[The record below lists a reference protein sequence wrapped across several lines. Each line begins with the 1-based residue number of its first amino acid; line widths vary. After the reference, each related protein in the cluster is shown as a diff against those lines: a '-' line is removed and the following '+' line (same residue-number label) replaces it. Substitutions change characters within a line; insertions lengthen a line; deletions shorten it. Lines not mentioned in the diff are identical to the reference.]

1 MQIRIT
7 LFAALLS
14 LVGLQA
20 AHAAT
25 LYSPI
30 LKARYNSLNRTFQCS
45 VLNVSGEP
53 KVATIWIMKSNG
65 TVLKGPSAPTTVPPE
80 AAVKETIATPSWA
93 YCKVQVTGLKTDWRG
108 AFELQ
113 TYVNGNY
120 ETNVSVPLQ

>member
-45 VLNVSGEP
+45 VLNVSSEP
-53 KVATIWIMKSNG
+53 KLATFWIMKWNG
-65 TVLKGPSAPTTVPPE
+65 TVLNGPSGQSTIPPGE
-80 AAVKETIATPSWA
+80 MRVLTHSTPGWA

-108 AFELQ
+108 AFELR
-113 TYVNGNY
+113 TFLNGEY
-120 ETNVSVPLQ
+120 ETSVSVPLQ